1 MLVSNPSEALLD
13 GGWAVIW
20 RRRLGRSEALRMVG
34 LALNPSDII
43 MIVFDMSNR
52 LNLKA

>member
-1 MLVSNPSEALLD
+1 
-13 GGWAVIW
+13 
-20 RRRLGRSEALRMVG
+20 MVG

-43 MIVFDMSNR
+43 MIVFDMSKYVEQ